1 MYNCP
6 GRFYT
11 IMVWIDIGILNNC
24 PGRFYTIMVWIGNGY
39 DTWMFIFWISV
50 PDDHTLKYKSSIDKL
65 IISSHGME
73 MMSLSCE
80 VGVDISIVFI

>member
-1 MYNCP
+1 MNVY
-6 GRFYT
+6 
-11 IMVWIDIGILNNC
+11 ILDN
-24 PGRFYTIMVWIGNGY
+24 F
-39 DTWMFIFWISV
+39 V

-80 VGVDISIVFI
+80 VGVDISIGFIFKKICIM